1 MRSGFSLPVVVLSS
15 SWIPC
20 NESGWSNTKCHK
32 CGEAFKA
39 FDAAR
44 NFQSSLSCLFDFAI
58 SCLAVKRGG
67 CEQMCSNS
75 VVPCT
80 TCQGTYDIVYG
91 LRPAPPT
98 HV

>member
-1 MRSGFSLPVVVLSS
+1 MLNVISAVRRLKHSTQCETF
-15 SWIPC
+15 
-20 NESGWSNTKCHK
+20 N
-32 CGEAFKA
+32 
-39 FDAAR
+39 
-44 NFQSSLSCLFDFAI
+44 SLSCLFDFAV

-80 TCQGTYDIVYG
+80 TYQGTYDIVYG